1 VNRPWQIWLMFSAAL
16 LVVLGAVGW
25 LSFKA
30 LQSDA
35 SETIARKQ
43 AAQEEKASLALWR
56 MDSFMTPIVA
66 QESARPYFEYNAFYS
81 VEQASGRQGKGKA
94 EADVNVPSPLLI
106 ESTPYVTL
114 HFQINPQGQ
123 FNSPEVPQGKLAA
136 AAADYL
142 PEDQR
147 RGNSARL
154 LTCEGIIN
162 TQKILEN
169 LPEPGLAATMASIP
183 IQVAAQNGNFSPATA
198 NAFANAPNGPPPLN
212 QAPFNQAQVRQ
223 DANPDANG
231 VGQQQIDNGQ
241 LQQPP
246 AQMQQLAQ
254 EKPNQRGQLELQA
267 RTKQFVQSNASKPI
281 YGSNND
287 FNNSL
292 NRLTDEVHV
301 SMMKPLWI
309 DGQLVLARR
318 VKISGADWV
327 QGCLLDWDG
336 TAGIKQQLLSDVKD
350 DLLPNADLQPLTDG
364 VTGAEF
370 RRMASLPVMLIP
382 GLIPADP
389 ADGGL
394 SPIKLSLLVAWAAMA
409 VAGVAAAMLLRG
421 VVALSER
428 RAAFVS
434 AVTHELRT
442 PLTTFRMYAEMLGEG
457 MVREE
462 TDRRHYLDTL
472 RVEADRLTHLVAN
485 VLAYARLERGR
496 PGGRIETMTVERLLE
511 IASERLAGRAAQ
523 AQLRLSVEL
532 PDDILNRGVRA
543 DPAAVEQI
551 LFNLVDNACKYA
563 ASATDRTLHLSADA
577 DNGRVSISL
586 RDHGNGIDPQ
596 DQRRLFQAF
605 HKSAK
610 DAANSAPGVGLGLA
624 LSLRLARDMGG
635 DLRYDGDSGGACFV
649 LTLPS
654 AV

>member
-1 VNRPWQIWLMFSAAL
+1 MFSAAL

-35 SETIARKQ
+35 SEAAARKQ

-136 AAADYL
+136 AAVPDYL
-142 PEDQR
+142 AEDQW

-154 LTCEGIIN
+154 MTCAGIIN
-162 TQKILEN
+162 TRKLLEN
-169 LPEPGLAATMASIP
+169 LPEPGLATTMASIP
-183 IQVAAQNGNFSPATA
+183 VQVAAQNGSYPSAVA
-198 NAFANAPNGPPPLN
+198 NAFANAPNGPPPFN
-212 QAPFNQAQVRQ
+212 QAPLNQAQVQQ
-223 DANPDANG
+223 DANPDNNG
-231 VGQQQIDNGQ
+231 VVQPQADNGQ
-241 LQQPP
+241 PQP
-246 AQMQQLAQ
+246 AQIPMQQLAQ
-254 EKPNQRGQLELQA
+254 DKPNQRGQLELQA
-267 RTKQFVQSNASKPI
+267 RTKQFVQSSKPV
-281 YGSNND
+281 YGANND
-287 FNNSL
+287 LSNSVS
-292 NRLTDEVHV
+292 RPTDDVHV

-318 VKISGADWV
+318 VKIGGADWV
-327 QGCLLDWDG
+327 QGCLLDWAG
-336 TAGIKQQLLSDVKD
+336 ATGIKQQLLGVVRED
-350 DLLPNADLQPLTDG
+350 DLLPSADLQQLPDG
-364 VTGAEF
+364 ITGAEF
-370 RRMASLPVMLIP
+370 RRMASLPVILIP

-409 VAGVAAAMLLRG
+409 VAGVAAAILLRG

-496 PGGRIETMTVERLLE
+496 PGGRIETMTVKRLLE
-511 IASERLAGRAAQ
+511 VASERLAGRAAQ

-532 PDDILNRGVRA
+532 PDEVLNREVRA

-563 ASATDRTLHLSADA
+563 ASATDRTLHLSAGA
-577 DNGRVSISL
+577 DDGRVSIRL
-586 RDHGNGIDPQ
+586 RDHGDGIDAP
-596 DQRRLFQAF
+596 DQRRLFQPF
-605 HKSAK
+605 HKSAR

-624 LSLRLARDMGG
+624 LSQRLARDMGG
-635 DLRYDGDSGGACFV
+635 DLRYEGNAGGACFV

>member
-1 VNRPWQIWLMFSAAL
+1 MFSTAL

-35 SETIARKQ
+35 SEAAARKQ
-43 AAQEEKASLALWR
+43 AVQEEKASLALWR

-123 FNSPEVPQGKLAA
+123 FNSPEVPQGKLVAA
-136 AAADYL
+136 AVPDYL
-142 PEDQR
+142 PEDQW

-154 LTCEGIIN
+154 MTCEGIIN
-162 TQKILEN
+162 TRKLLEK
-169 LPEPGLAATMASIP
+169 LPEPGLATTMASIP
-183 IQVAAQNGNFSPATA
+183 VQVAAQNGNGAYPSAVA
-198 NAFANAPNGPPPLN
+198 NAFANAPNGPPPFN
-212 QAPFNQAQVRQ
+212 QAPLNQTQAQQ
-223 DANPDANG
+223 DANPDVNG
-231 VGQQQIDNGQ
+231 FVQPQADNGQ
-241 LQQPP
+241 PQQVP

-267 RTKQFVQSNASKPI
+267 RTKQFVQSNTSKPV
-281 YGSNND
+281 YGANND
-287 FNNSL
+287 LNNSVS
-292 NRLTDEVHV
+292 RPTDDVHV
-301 SMMKPLWI
+301 SIMKPLWI

-318 VKISGADWV
+318 VKIGGADWV
-327 QGCLLDWDG
+327 QGCLLDWEG
-336 TAGIKQQLLSDVKD
+336 AAGIKQQLLCVVRED
-350 DLLPNADLQPLTDG
+350 DLLPSADLQQLPDG
-364 VTGAEF
+364 TTGAEF
-370 RRMASLPVMLIP
+370 RRMASLPVMLLP

-409 VAGVAAAMLLRG
+409 VAGIAAAILLRG

-462 TDRRHYLDTL
+462 SDRRHYLDTL

-511 IASERLAGRAAQ
+511 VASERLAGRAAQ
-523 AQLRLSVEL
+523 AQLCLSVEL
-532 PDDILNRGVRA
+532 PDDVSNRNVRA

-577 DNGRVSISL
+577 DNGRVSIRL
-586 RDHGNGIDPQ
+586 RDHGDGIDSQ
-596 DQRRLFQAF
+596 DQRRLFQPF

-624 LSLRLARDMGG
+624 LSQRLARDMGG
-635 DLRYDGDSGGACFV
+635 DLRYEGSSGGACFA

>member
-1 VNRPWQIWLMFSAAL
+1 MFSAAL

-35 SETIARKQ
+35 SEAAARKQ

-114 HFQINPQGQ
+114 HFQINPLGQ
-123 FNSPEVPQGKLAA
+123 FNSPEVPQGKLVAA
-136 AAADYL
+136 AVPDYL
-142 PEDQR
+142 PEDQW

-154 LTCEGIIN
+154 MTCEGIIN
-162 TQKILEN
+162 TRKLLEN

-183 IQVAAQNGNFSPATA
+183 IQMAAQNGSFPSAVA

-212 QAPFNQAQVRQ
+212 QAPLNQAQGYPQ
-223 DANPDANG
+223 DANPDAGGLGQQPADN
-231 VGQQQIDNGQ
+231 GQQQAAQG
-241 LQQPP
+241 
-246 AQMQQLAQ
+246 QMQQLAQ

-267 RTKQFVQSNASKPI
+267 RTKQFVQSNASNKI
-281 YGSNND
+281 YAGNND
-287 FNNSL
+287 FNNPQG
-292 NRLTDEVHV
+292 RITDEVHV

-318 VKISGADWV
+318 VKIAGADWV
-327 QGCLLDWDG
+327 QGCLLDWEG
-336 TAGIKQQLLSDVKD
+336 AVGIKQQLLRDVND
-350 DLLPNADLQPLTDG
+350 DLLPNADLQPLTNG
-364 VTGAEF
+364 AAGAEF

-382 GLIPADP
+382 GLIPSDP

-409 VAGVAAAMLLRG
+409 VAGVAAAILLRG

-462 TDRRHYLDTL
+462 SDRRHYLDTL

-511 IASERLAGRAAQ
+511 VASERLAGRAAQ
-523 AQLRLSVEL
+523 AQLRLSVEPRNDVL
-532 PDDILNRGVRA
+532 SRGVRA

-577 DNGRVSISL
+577 ENGRVSIRL
-586 RDHGNGIDPQ
+586 RDHGGGIDPTE
-596 DQRRLFQAF
+596 QRRLFQPF

-624 LSLRLARDMGG
+624 LSQRLARDMAG

-654 AV
+654 SA